1 MKIDGGCHCGAL
13 TYEAEID
20 PDTMTI
26 CHCTDCQK
34 MSGTAFRTVIR
45 AHEDNFK
52 MLTGEPKIYVKTSE
66 NGTPRAMGFC
76 ENCGTQIYGTSVG
89 EGPKI
94 IGIRGGTVT
103 QSAQL
108 KPVNQIWIRS
118 AQPWVCEIEGMEVY
132 ETSLEAG

>member
-52 MLTGEPKIYVKTSE
+52 TSE

-89 EGPKI
+89 EGSKTL
-94 IGIRGGTVT
+94 GIRGGTVT

-108 KPVNQIWIRS
+108 KPVNQIWTRS

-132 ETSLEAG
+132 ETSLVAG

>member
-45 AHEDNFK
+45 AHEGDFK
-52 MLTGEPKIYVKTSE
+52 MLSGEPKIYVKTAE

-89 EGPKI
+89 EIAESEGHHPALTTEWGRVTVDWWTHKI
-94 IGIRGGTVT
+94 HDIHRNDLIMAAR
-103 QSAQL
+103 SDALYDAAQ
-108 KPVNQIWIRS
+108 
-118 AQPWVCEIEGMEVY
+118 
-132 ETSLEAG
+132 

>member
-108 KPVNQIWIRS
+108 KPVIQIWTRS